1 MLGRVSVQ
9 SDKTKRL
16 LLIDTCGETAGV
28 ALSSGE
34 QLLISEDLP
43 RGTASAESISVV
55 RRLLAQSGW
64 TLQDLHA
71 VGVVRGP
78 GSFTGIRAGL
88 AAAKGLCIAADL
100 PLVAV
105 SRLEVLADAASLQQG
120 FAVLDAGRGE
130 FYVREIG
137 TGREWLSSTAGLQA
151 ACDRQQVIVAEEHV
165 AERLVSCE
173 TILRPLHVGDA
184 LSTVLRRLNEGNN
197 DVAFTDAN
205 YVREPDDIYGRQAA
219 KPIRVAP

>member
-1 MLGRVSVQ
+1 MLGRVSVRA
-9 SDKTKRL
+9 DKTKRL

-34 QLLISEDLP
+34 QIVVSEDLP
-43 RGTASAESISVV
+43 RGTASAEIISTV
-55 RRLLAQSGW
+55 RRLLLRAGW
-64 TLQDLHA
+64 TLQDMDA

-88 AAAKGLCIAADL
+88 AAAKGLCVAVGL

-105 SRLEVLADAASLQQG
+105 SRLEVLAEAASLEQG

-130 FYVREIG
+130 LYVREVT
-137 TGREWLSSTAGLQA
+137 TGREWLSSTSDFNA
-151 ACDRQQVIVAEEHV
+151 DYKQVAVAEKHLV
-165 AERLVSCE
+165 ERLPGSE

-184 LSTVLRRLNEGNN
+184 LSAVLRKLQEAPD
-197 DVAFTDAN
+197 DVALIDAN
-205 YVREPDDIYGRQAA
+205 YVREPDDIYISSKQVA
-219 KPIRVAP
+219 KSIRVAP